1 MVDRNDRNVIDETNP
16 PCTVV
21 ITPQIEILK
30 RYINYW
36 KMWTSIMFA
45 LFLLTFYCVDK
56 FMIYNEV
63 AFNIYY
69 FALLFFI
76 TGFFITYITYII
88 TDIIDTTKRKIYQIY
103 YQSKEHI
110 NSKWVALP
118 FFYNFSVKIYTELQ
132 ENFPELNFVM
142 EEAQAQAQT
151 PSANNNIQA
160 QLVSD
165 YDFRKSVKIFH
176 IQINHNNNKEKV
188 ENLYTQKEI
197 EYLILK
203 YAKSYNVS
211 AVVCNNI
218 DEACVTY
225 YNELKSESDLFWSWF
240 WLWFFCFVTIIINIV
255 SSIIFPPPPP
265 PDLPPHLL
273 NYPQYYH
280 HGSRVAPP
288 A

>member
-1 MVDRNDRNVIDETNP
+1 
-16 PCTVV
+16 
-21 ITPQIEILK
+21 
-30 RYINYW
+30 
-36 KMWTSIMFA
+36 
-45 LFLLTFYCVDK
+45 
-56 FMIYNEV
+56 
-63 AFNIYY
+63 
-69 FALLFFI
+69 
-76 TGFFITYITYII
+76 
-88 TDIIDTTKRKIYQIY
+88 
-103 YQSKEHI
+103 
-110 NSKWVALP
+110 
-118 FFYNFSVKIYTELQ
+118 
-132 ENFPELNFVM
+132 M

-211 AVVCNNI
+211 PVVCNNI
-218 DEACVTY
+218 DETCVTY
-225 YNELKSESDLFWSWF
+225 YNELKSESDWFWLWF
-240 WLWFFCFVTIIINIV
+240 WLWFFCFGTIIIIIV
-255 SSIIFPPPPP
+255 FLIIFYRTPP

-273 NYPQYYH
+273 NYPQYID
-280 HGSRVAPP
+280 GSRVAPP